1 MEYLGYKLSVAHS
14 HVSEWVGNVR
24 RSLHGSFNFLS
35 ISVERGGREDN
46 EVEGFKRT
54 NSLRSLASRSRE
66 SIRRFSLRSQ
76 QRLSLRRRAAPNTP
90 SDQTQSGEEER
101 KQKHSETP
109 VRETDSQYGTWETEL
124 RSDDSL
130 MSITPSSDSFLSLSQ
145 RKSSPPTSLGDNALL
160 SDKDTLDGLP
170 PPSSS
175 ERQPLTFPD
184 APTTL
189 LDNSALRSKAQL
201 GKKRAPRMRP
211 TRAVRQSAAPPA
223 ATTEDWLYRDSTE
236 AKPESQETELESE
249 KPTRGVDVGLSVP
262 SQLQRVAVFP
272 VLDPSA
278 LKAQLKRR
286 SDSDNQTD
294 GPAPSPSQPTR
305 SPKSPFLPQA
315 TRVLPPLGG
324 KENGEKDSP
333 KWLKELKSKKRFSQ
347 YENENN

>member
-24 RSLHGSFNFLS
+24 RSLHGSFNLLS

-46 EVEGFKRT
+46 EVEAFKRT

-66 SIRRFSLRSQ
+66 SMRRFSLRSQ

-109 VRETDSQYGTWETEL
+109 VREADSQYVTWETEL

-130 MSITPSSDSFLSLSQ
+130 TSITPSSDSFLSLSQ

-201 GKKRAPRMRP
+201 GKKRGPRMRP
-211 TRAVRQSAAPPA
+211 TRAVRQSAGPPA

-262 SQLQRVAVFP
+262 SQLQRVSVFP

-324 KENGEKDSP
+324 KENGEKESP